1 MAGHEQDK
9 EREERI
15 HMEIMPDAF
24 GSDER
29 AISWHNY
36 LSYTLEFPFSARC
49 IVQRVSSPL
58 AVGDKVKVVGIA
70 PDEECEREMF
80 YWSVGNAVSWLFR

>member
-1 MAGHEQDK
+1 MAHHEKDK

-24 GSDER
+24 GSDEQ
-29 AISWHNY
+29 AMSWHNY
-36 LSYTLEFPFSARC
+36 LSYTVEFPFSARC

-58 AVGDKVKVVGIA
+58 EVGDDV
-70 PDEECEREMF
+70 
-80 YWSVGNAVSWLFR
+80 